1 MKNFDR
7 NGAVTGRER
16 SPQSYMI
23 FRGAA
28 YFKRNIERSFPGTRI
43 KGKSLD
49 MTGGA
54 AQVVS
59 AVTDRS
65 AALSPLEK
73 VEVLK
78 CLFDCNAAFRR
89 TRCEPPFLHLYVRR

>member
-1 MKNFDR
+1 
-7 NGAVTGRER
+7 
-16 SPQSYMI
+16 
-23 FRGAA
+23 
-28 YFKRNIERSFPGTRI
+28 
-43 KGKSLD
+43 